1 MSRLSMKEVLE
12 AGTHFGHQTRRW
24 NPKMKPYI
32 FTTRNGI
39 HIIDLQQTV
48 KLFDAAY
55 DFIVNVVADG
65 GTVLFVGTKKQAQ
78 EIIKEEAEKAG
89 MPYVNFRW
97 LGGTLTNFRTIRKSV
112 DKLKKIEEMES
123 EGVMERLPKK
133 EKMRLLRRKEKLE
146 RVLNGI
152 RDMEKLPQAVFVV
165 DTKNEEI
172 AVMEAKKLSIP
183 VVGIV
188 DTNADPDLID
198 YIIPG
203 NDDAIRSIKL
213 FTSKIREAVEE
224 GLKLREEKLQKA
236 VEESIEVA
244 QAQTKESAKVI
255 KVRRAANKSEREGES
270 EEKREIAEGEKEDRT
285 EAEE

>member
-1 MSRLSMKEVLE
+1 MPRLSMKEVLE
-12 AGTHFGHQTRRW
+12 AGAHFGHQTRRW

-48 KLFDAAY
+48 KLFDVAY
-55 DFIVNVVADG
+55 DFVVDLVADG
-65 GTVLFVGTKKQAQ
+65 GTILFVGTKKQAQ
-78 EIIKEEAEKAG
+78 EIIREEAEKVG

-112 DKLKKIEEMES
+112 EKLKKIEEME
-123 EGVMERLPKK
+123 EKGVLERLPKK
-133 EKMRLLRRKEKLE
+133 EKMRLLRKKEKLQ

-152 RDMEKLPQAVFVV
+152 RDMEKLPQAIYIV

-172 AVMEAKKLSIP
+172 AVKEARKLGIP
-183 VVGIV
+183 IVGIV
-188 DTNADPDLID
+188 DTNADPDLVD

-224 GLKLREEKLQKA
+224 GLKLREERLQQA
-236 VEESIEVA
+236 VEESMEVA
-244 QAQTKESAKVI
+244 EAQGKDRSAKVI
-255 KVRRAANKSEREGES
+255 VKRTKGEES
-270 EEKREIAEGEKEDRT
+270 EGDSATEEKAESSENQ
-285 EAEE
+285 

>member
-1 MSRLSMKEVLE
+1 MPRLTMKEVLE
-12 AGTHFGHQTRRW
+12 AGAHFGHQTHRW

-32 FTTRNGI
+32 FTTRNRI

-48 KLFDAAY
+48 KLFDIAY
-55 DFIVNVVADG
+55 DFVVNVVADG
-65 GTVLFVGTKKQAQ
+65 GTILFVGTKKQAQ
-78 EIIKEEAEKAG
+78 DIIKEEAEKVG

-112 DKLKKIEEMES
+112 EKLKKIEQMEE
-123 EGVMERLPKK
+123 EGVLERLPKK
-133 EKMRLLRRKEKLE
+133 EAMRLLRKKEKLQ

-152 RDMEKLPQAVFVV
+152 RDMEKLPQAVYIV

-172 AVMEAKKLSIP
+172 AVKEARKLGIP
-183 VVGIV
+183 IVGIV
-188 DTNADPDLID
+188 DTNADPDLVD

-224 GLKLREEKLQKA
+224 GLKLREERLQQA
-236 VEESIEVA
+236 VEESLEVA
-244 QAQTKESAKVI
+244 QAQGKRSPEKVI
-255 KVRRAANKSEREGES
+255 KIRKAKSSS
-270 EEKREIAEGEKEDRT
+270 EEKSESGEKEEEET
-285 EAEE
+285 EE

>member
-1 MSRLSMKEVLE
+1 MPRLSMKEVLE
-12 AGTHFGHQTRRW
+12 AGAHFGHQTRRW

-48 KLFDAAY
+48 KLFDIAY
-55 DFIVNVVADG
+55 DFVVNLIADG
-65 GTVLFVGTKKQAQ
+65 GTILFVGTKKQAQ
-78 EIIKEEAEKAG
+78 EIIKEEAEKVN

-112 DKLKKIEEMES
+112 EKLKKIEGME
-123 EGVMERLPKK
+123 ERGVLERLPKK
-133 EKMRLLRRKEKLE
+133 EKMRLLRKKEKLQ

-152 RDMEKLPQAVFVV
+152 RDMEKLPQAVYVV

-172 AVMEAKKLSIP
+172 AVKEANKLGIP
-183 VVGIV
+183 IVGIV

-224 GLKLREEKLQKA
+224 GLKLRDERLQQA
-236 VEESIEVA
+236 VEESMEVA
-244 QAQTKESAKVI
+244 EAQSKERSAKVI
-255 KVRRAANKSEREGES
+255 VKKGKIED
-270 EEKREIAEGEKEDRT
+270 KEDVQEEAST
-285 EAEE
+285 EEGSE